1 MAVPEG
7 HTSFTHNVNPV
18 QNFSKEQFLEYSK
31 KACEITMDTLNINTC
46 KKERKVDNPYITYE
60 LTKEHEI
67 YGTNAEFRVL
77 KCWNSPKALKEL
89 TSSNLARIMTAVK
102 SDATYGSWEY
112 GDMYFADLAKLI
124 AKGYLKETQR
134 DVDYSLYE
142 WRMSIYHI
150 SLRDD
155 REESLVLKEY
165 LQDIS
170 DTLEAISESKMSWE
184 QTKQAMSEGD
194 SQEVFSFN
202 SENPMINEGLRF
214 LSQSF
219 TFSKEIEVQ
228 TFLKFFSNVITRVK
242 TEHIEELQR
251 QNIVVTPESLGNLAN
266 PQDIAKAISEELKN
280 LEAQIAKGQGEH
292 IAEA

>member
-89 TSSNLARIMTAVK
+89 TSSNTARIMTAVK

-165 LQDIS
+165 LKDIS

-194 SQEVFSFN
+194 SQEVFSFT

-219 TFSKEIEVQ
+219 TFSKEIEVE

-242 TEHIEELQR
+242 TEHIEELER
-251 QNIVVTPESLGNLAN
+251 QNIAVTPESLGNLSN
-266 PQDIAKAISEELKN
+266 PQDIAKAISKELKN

>member
-1 MAVPEG
+1 
-7 HTSFTHNVNPV
+7 
-18 QNFSKEQFLEYSK
+18 
-31 KACEITMDTLNINTC
+31 
-46 KKERKVDNPYITYE
+46 
-60 LTKEHEI
+60 
-67 YGTNAEFRVL
+67 
-77 KCWNSPKALKEL
+77 
-89 TSSNLARIMTAVK
+89 
-102 SDATYGSWEY
+102 
-112 GDMYFADLAKLI
+112 MYFAELAKLI

-165 LQDIS
+165 LKDIS

-184 QTKQAMSEGD
+184 QTKEAMSEGD
-194 SQEVFSFN
+194 SQEVFSFT

-219 TFSKEIEVQ
+219 TFSKEIEVE
-228 TFLKFFSNVITRVK
+228 TFLKFFSNVMTRVK
-242 TEHIEELQR
+242 TEHIEELER

-266 PQDIAKAISEELKN
+266 PQDIAKAISKELKN